1 VSQHVHTAAL
11 SFEYPTSD
19 AAQLVERSIRVEV
32 DQLDDDRS
40 TADVSRTETRV
51 AVDVAAADLVA
62 LRAGLNSWLRY
73 VSVAEQVAGY
83 ESTRLW

>member
-40 TADVSRTETRV
+40 TAGVSRTKTRV
-51 AVDVAAADLVA
+51 EVDVAAADLVA

-83 ESTRLW
+83 ESTRLS